1 MSNAGF
7 GKPMRDVPV
16 DRPSGGAVLL
26 AAPAE
31 VPPPQPSNTAPEG
44 AQCLDVIGH
53 GMIGK
58 VARYDL
64 PQPRT
69 LLIDPDMQA
78 AAQGLFDLAQLGPQP
93 VAPRLPEQGD
103 LAVPGAS
110 TDVGETQEVEGLRLA
125 QAAPFAVRRRMAAK
139 LDQARLVR
147 MQAQREAFQP
157 LAQGRQKPLGIGP
170 VLNAGDE
177 VVGISHDDDVPLGV
191 TVSPLPRP
199 EIEGVMQVD
208 VSKQRRDHR
217 TLRRPHRCR
226 RYLPLLHHPDL
237 QPFADQPH
245 HAPVTDPVLDKA
257 DQPIMAYRVEEAP
270 DIGVQYPVHPRARD
284 PDRQRVR
291 EPSAH
296 GLDPWGIVLAAP
308 RPEPIREP
316 EEV

>member
-93 VAPRLPEQGD
+93 VAPRLPVQGE
-103 LAVPGAS
+103 LAVPGAPA
-110 TDVGETQEVEGLRLA
+110 DVGEAQEVEGLRLA
-125 QAAPFAVRRRMAAK
+125 KAAPFAVCRRMAAE

-170 VLNAGDE
+170 VLKAGDE

-199 EIEGVMQVD
+199 EIESVVQVD
-208 VSKQRRDHR
+208 V
-217 TLRRPHRCR
+217 
-226 RYLPLLHHPDL
+226 
-237 QPFADQPH
+237 
-245 HAPVTDPVLDKA
+245 
-257 DQPIMAYRVEEAP
+257 
-270 DIGVQYPVHPRARD
+270 
-284 PDRQRVR
+284 
-291 EPSAH
+291 
-296 GLDPWGIVLAAP
+296 
-308 RPEPIREP
+308 
-316 EEV
+316 